1 MRSEGPEA
9 SVSRSSCSGIPSPV
23 DARSQRDLEVMKS
36 YHDIASVISG
46 EALESIREC
55 YSIPEGYMLRAPLPT
70 QRPYQ
75 PWPSEISISVDALE
89 AGLCFL
95 LHPTIVECLRW
106 WRISPSQMAPN
117 SWRNLIAFLGECQG

>member
-1 MRSEGPEA
+1 
-9 SVSRSSCSGIPSPV
+9 
-23 DARSQRDLEVMKS
+23 MK
-36 YHDIASVISG
+36 YCHNIASVINE

-55 YSIPEGYMLRAPLPT
+55 YSIPKGYMLRAPLPE

-75 PWPSEISISVDALE
+75 HGPSKISISMNALE
-89 AGLCFL
+89 AGLCFP

-117 SWRNLIAFLGECQG
+117 SWRYLITFLGEGWGADIVPT